1 MRSTHE
7 SHETCAAINADGSS
21 GGCLPPA
28 HEQVH
33 PLVHGTLN
41 VTRETV
47 NCQVADSAVNID
59 LGRFRSVER
68 FRQIVAEQSIS
79 HNRTALVTPRRGA
92 QCFLD
97 PGIRCPIRRGRVRV
111 PPPDRAS
118 GAKRRRCR
126 TSQSHPPVRSST
138 TADRSCS
145 PPPVGGQNGTVPMST
160 LRHLRIVLGVVIAA
174 TLAMGAPAAA
184 LAAEI
189 RSGDTVAVGAA
200 ETIND
205 DVYAFGNNIVI
216 DGTVNGDVIA
226 AGSTVTI
233 NGHVTG
239 DVMMAGN
246 TLIVNAPVDGSVRA
260 AGNLVNVTAP
270 IAGDAVVAG
279 SAISVNGPGKIGRDV
294 LAASGAL
301 TLRGPVG
308 RNVKA
313 GAGTLTLASNVGGS
327 VQAEVSDLVVASGA
341 AVQGPI
347 SYMSGKEASIAPDA
361 QFGGSVQRSA
371 PPTRTPNPWVI
382 GGIDVLALIR
392 GFVGLAVFGL
402 VFALVFPRATTAT
415 ADVVQRRGLA
425 SFGLGFGL
433 FVGIFVLALLVCI
446 FGAMVGGWWIGL
458 IVLAAY
464 IVFAVLGLPGVCRVG
479 RRDRRSVRQLAL
491 ASGVEPA
498 HWSGHR
504 RLAHAHSVHR
514 TVRRIRCGA
523 HGHGCRGAD
532 GLVRLPRRACNV
544 RSGGRC
550 PCSDGGAS
558 PRMNDSTLK

>member
-1 MRSTHE
+1 
-7 SHETCAAINADGSS
+7 
-21 GGCLPPA
+21 
-28 HEQVH
+28 
-33 PLVHGTLN
+33 
-41 VTRETV
+41 
-47 NCQVADSAVNID
+47 
-59 LGRFRSVER
+59 
-68 FRQIVAEQSIS
+68 
-79 HNRTALVTPRRGA
+79 
-92 QCFLD
+92 
-97 PGIRCPIRRGRVRV
+97 
-111 PPPDRAS
+111 
-118 GAKRRRCR
+118 
-126 TSQSHPPVRSST
+126 
-138 TADRSCS
+138 
-145 PPPVGGQNGTVPMST
+145 MST

-246 TLIVNAPVDGSVRA
+246 TLIINAPVDGSVRA

-347 SYMSGKEASIAPDA
+347 SYVSGKEASIAPDA

-433 FVGIFVLALLVCI
+433 FVGIPVLALLVCI

-458 IVLAAY
+458 IVFAAY
-464 IVFAVLGLPGVCRVG
+464 IVFAVLGYLAFAEWAGATAAQYASWHLHPAWSLLIGVAIVG
-479 RRDRRSVRQLAL
+479 LLTLIPFIGPFVGFVAVLMGMGAVAL
-491 ASGVEPA
+491 TGWYAYHGAPA
-498 HWSGHR
+498 TS
-504 RLAHAHSVHR
+504 AP
-514 TVRRIRCGA
+514 TVGA
-523 HGHGCRGAD
+523 PAPTA
-532 GLVRLPRRACNV
+532 VPVPA
-544 RSGGRC
+544 
-550 PCSDGGAS
+550 
-558 PRMNDSTLK
+558 